1 MFISLAA
8 PITIIFSLP
17 ILSVWV
23 VRTHYQI
30 SYHVYFQPL
39 KTKAFLDNNILYDGI
54 FCVEGVNQVTVTSK
68 RLDNYCTEQKTFLS
82 QNQLFKRI
90 LDAKMIELLE
100 GNDGLPFLLLRFLAL
115 RSLES

>member
-39 KTKAFLDNNILYDGI
+39 KTKACLDNNILSDGI
-54 FCVEGVNQVTVTSK
+54 FCVKGVNQVTVTSK
-68 RLDNYCTEQKTFLS
+68 RLDKCLELHPPIFLVNNEYECMQQQS
-82 QNQLFKRI
+82 LNT
-90 LDAKMIELLE
+90 MIYK
-100 GNDGLPFLLLRFLAL
+100 D
-115 RSLES
+115 SLKGGP